1 MSISLAFRTD
11 TGNQMPLPS
20 HLLLLPA
27 ILLATSVRAEPPM
40 EELPLWEL
48 GFGAGALHTPD
59 YPSSSERRTRALA
72 LPYVVYRGDVLRIGD
87 GQAAR
92 AVAAESSRFELS
104 MSFDAAF
111 DARSDRNE
119 RREGMP
125 DLDFLFEVGPQLRLK
140 LDRYEFADDS
150 YGELDLALQARAAF
164 STDFKGVDHQGY
176 VAEPMLRYRHWGLLW
191 PQLEANVSLRPIWA
205 DRQLHDFF
213 YGVAP
218 EFATA
223 DRPAYDADQG
233 YFGTQLSLFA
243 RWNFTDRFQ
252 VFGGT
257 QIISH
262 QGAANRDSPL
272 FEKDYTVNFG
282 GGFIWSVF
290 DSKRTVLRP
299 RGR

>member
-1 MSISLAFRTD
+1 MPPSSLLR
-11 TGNQMPLPS
+11 
-20 HLLLLPA
+20 LLPA
-27 ILLATSVRAEPPM
+27 MLLATSVRAEPPL

-48 GFGAGALHTPD
+48 GVGAGALYTPD
-59 YPSSSERRTRALA
+59 YPSSAEHHTRAIA
-72 LPYVVYRGDVLRIGD
+72 LPYVVYRGDVLRVGD

-140 LDRYEFADDS
+140 LGRYEFNNNG
-150 YGELDLALQARAAF
+150 YGELDLALQARAVF
-164 STDFKGVDHQGY
+164 STDFKGIDHQGF

-191 PQLEANVSLRPIWA
+191 PQLETNVSLRPIWA

-213 YGVAP
+213 YTVAP
-218 EFATA
+218 EFATPE
-223 DRPAYDADQG
+223 RPAYDASEG

-243 RWNFTDRFQ
+243 RWNVTDRFQ

-257 QIISH
+257 QLISH

-272 FEKDYTVNFG
+272 FERDYTVNFG
-282 GGFIWSVF
+282 GGFLWSLV

>member
-1 MSISLAFRTD
+1 
-11 TGNQMPLPS
+11 MPLPYILRLLPG
-20 HLLLLPA
+20 LLLA
-27 ILLATSVRAEPPM
+27 ASVQAEPPI

-48 GFGAGALHTPD
+48 GFGAGVLYTPD
-59 YPSSSERRTRALA
+59 YPSSSERRTRAIA
-72 LPYVVYRGDVLRIGD
+72 LPYMVYRGDVLRVGD

-140 LDRYEFADDS
+140 LGNYEFANNG
-150 YGELDLALQARAAF
+150 YGELDLALQARAVF
-164 STDFKGVDHQGY
+164 STDFRGIDHQGY

-191 PQLEANVSLRPIWA
+191 PQLETNVSLRPIWA

-218 EFATA
+218 EFVTTE
-223 DRPAYDADQG
+223 RPLFEAEEG

-252 VFGGT
+252 VFAGT

-272 FEKDYTVNFG
+272 FEEDYTVNIG
-282 GGFIWSVF
+282 GGFLWSVV
-290 DSKRTVLRP
+290 DSKRTVQRL

>member
-1 MSISLAFRTD
+1 
-11 TGNQMPLPS
+11 MPLPS
-20 HLLLLPA
+20 YLRLLPGLLLA
-27 ILLATSVRAEPPM
+27 ASVQAEPPM

-48 GFGAGALHTPD
+48 GFGAGALYTPD
-59 YPSSSERRTRALA
+59 YPSSSERRTRAIA
-72 LPYVVYRGDVLRIGD
+72 LPYVVYRGDVFRIGD
-87 GQAAR
+87 GQTAR
-92 AVAAESSRFELS
+92 AVAVESSRFELS
-104 MSFDAAF
+104 LSFDAAF

-119 RREGMP
+119 LREGMP
-125 DLDFLFEVGPQLRLK
+125 DLDFLFEMGPQLRLK
-140 LDRYEFADDS
+140 LGRYEFTDNG

-164 STDFKGVDHQGY
+164 STDFKSVDHQGY
-176 VAEPMLRYRHWGLLW
+176 VAEPVLRYRHWGLLW
-191 PQLEANVSLRPIWA
+191 PQLETSASLRPIWA
-205 DRQLHDFF
+205 DRQLHEFF
-213 YGVAP
+213 YGVAA
-218 EFATA
+218 EFVTA
-223 DRPAYDADQG
+223 ERPLYRAEAG

-299 RGR
+299 RGQ

>member
-1 MSISLAFRTD
+1 
-11 TGNQMPLPS
+11 MPLTSFLRLIPG
-20 HLLLLPA
+20 LLLA
-27 ILLATSVRAEPPM
+27 ASVRAEPPL

-48 GFGAGALHTPD
+48 GFGTGVLYTPD
-59 YPSSSERRTRALA
+59 YPSSSERRTRAIA
-72 LPYVVYRGDVLRIGD
+72 LPYVVYRGDILRIGD

-92 AVAAESSRFELS
+92 AVAAETSRFELS
-104 MSFDAAF
+104 MSFGAAF
-111 DARSDRNE
+111 DASSDRNDL
-119 RREGMP
+119 REGMP
-125 DLDFLFEVGPQLRLK
+125 DLDFLFEVGPQLRIK
-140 LDRYEFADDS
+140 LGQYEFADNG
-150 YGELDLALQARAAF
+150 YGELDLALQARAVFA
-164 STDFKGVDHQGY
+164 TDFKGISHEGY

-191 PQLEANVSLRPIWA
+191 PQLETNVSLRPIWA

-218 EFATA
+218 EFVTPERPLYEA
-223 DRPAYDADQG
+223 DEG
-233 YFGTQLSLFA
+233 YFGTQLGLFA

-262 QGAANRDSPL
+262 KGAANRSSPL

-290 DSKRTVLRP
+290 DSKRTVMRQ

>member
-1 MSISLAFRTD
+1 MQMFSLFRL
-11 TGNQMPLPS
+11 MPGLFIV
-20 HLLLLPA
+20 A
-27 ILLATSVRAEPPM
+27 SVAAEPPI

-48 GFGAGALHTPD
+48 GFGAGVLHTPD
-59 YPSSSERRTRALA
+59 YPSSSERSTRAIA
-72 LPYVVYRGDVLRIGD
+72 LPYMVYRGDVLRLGD

-92 AVAAESSRFELS
+92 AVAAETSRFELS

-140 LDRYEFADDS
+140 LGRYEFADNG

-164 STDFKGVDHQGY
+164 STDFKGIDHRGY

-191 PQLEANVSLRPIWA
+191 PQLETNVSLRPIWA

-218 EFATA
+218 EFVTA
-223 DRPAYDADQG
+223 ERPLFEAEEG

-243 RWNFTDRFQ
+243 RWNFTDRLQ

-257 QIISH
+257 QIVSH

-282 GGFIWSVF
+282 GGFLWSVF
-290 DSKRTVLRP
+290 DSKRTVQRP

>member
-1 MSISLAFRTD
+1 
-11 TGNQMPLPS
+11 MPLPVLLFLLPG
-20 HLLLLPA
+20 LLLVA
-27 ILLATSVRAEPPM
+27 SARAEPPL

-48 GFGAGALHTPD
+48 GFGAGVLHTPD
-59 YPSSSERRTRALA
+59 YPSSSESRTRAIA
-72 LPYVVYRGDVLRIGD
+72 LPYMVYRGDVLRMGD

-111 DARSDRNE
+111 DARSDRNDL
-119 RREGMP
+119 REGMP

-140 LDRYEFADDS
+140 LGSYEFNDKG
-150 YGELDLALQARAAF
+150 YGELDLALQARAVF
-164 STDFKGVDHQGY
+164 STDFSGIDHQGY

-191 PQLEANVSLRPIWA
+191 PELETNFSLRPIWA

-213 YGVAP
+213 YGVAA
-218 EFATA
+218 EFVTD
-223 DRPAYDADQG
+223 DRPAYEASDG

-262 QGAANRDSPL
+262 QDAANRESPL
-272 FEKDYTVNFG
+272 FEKDYTINFG

-290 DSKRTVLRP
+290 DSKRTVMRQ

>member
-1 MSISLAFRTD
+1 MQMFSLFRL
-11 TGNQMPLPS
+11 MPGLFIV
-20 HLLLLPA
+20 A
-27 ILLATSVRAEPPM
+27 SVAAEPPI

-48 GFGAGALHTPD
+48 GFGAGVLHTPD
-59 YPSSSERRTRALA
+59 YPSSSERSTRAIA
-72 LPYVVYRGDVLRIGD
+72 LPYMVYRGNVFRLGD

-92 AVAAESSRFELS
+92 AVAAESARFELS

-119 RREGMP
+119 LREGMP

-140 LDRYEFADDS
+140 LGRYVFKDNGH
-150 YGELDLALQARAAF
+150 GELDLALQARAAF
-164 STDFKGVDHQGY
+164 STDFKGIDHQGY

-191 PQLEANVSLRPIWA
+191 PQLETNVSLRPIWA
-205 DRQLHDFF
+205 DRQLQDFF

-218 EFATA
+218 EFVTA
-223 DRPAYDADQG
+223 ERPLFESEEG

-243 RWNFTDRFQ
+243 RWHFTDRLQ

-257 QIISH
+257 QIVSH

-272 FEKDYTVNFG
+272 FEKDYTVNVG
-282 GGFIWSVF
+282 GGFLWSVF
-290 DSKRTVLRP
+290 DSKRTVQRP
-299 RGR
+299 GGR

>member
-1 MSISLAFRTD
+1 
-11 TGNQMPLPS
+11 MPLPFRLS
-20 HLLLLPA
+20 LLPG
-27 ILLATSVRAEPPM
+27 LLFAASAVAEPPM

-48 GFGAGALHTPD
+48 GVGAGAVYTPD
-59 YPSSSERRTRALA
+59 YPASSEHHTRAIA
-72 LPYVVYRGDVLRIGD
+72 LPYVVYRGDVFRIGD

-92 AVAAESSRFELS
+92 AVAAENSRFELS

-125 DLDFLFEVGPQLRLK
+125 DLDFLFELGPQLRLK
-140 LDRYEFADDS
+140 LDRYEFADAS
-150 YGELDLALQARAAF
+150 YGELDLALQARAVF

-176 VAEPMLRYRHWGLLW
+176 VAEPVLRYRHWGLVW
-191 PQLEANVSLRPIWA
+191 PQLETSVSLRPIWA
-205 DRQLHDFF
+205 DRDLHDFF

-223 DRPAYDADQG
+223 ERPQYRAEQG
-233 YFGTQLSLFA
+233 YFGTQLSLSA

-272 FEKDYTVNFG
+272 FEKDYTVSFG
-282 GGFIWSVF
+282 GGFLWSVF
-290 DSKRTVLRP
+290 DSKRTVRRP
-299 RGR
+299 KGR